1 MRAARTWQL
10 LGLFLLLTIAPLA
23 LRPFWIPDESR
34 YAEIAREML
43 RSGDWI
49 VPRLLGLPYFEK
61 PVAGYWFTALSQS
74 LFGENFFGARLP
86 VAVAT
91 ALSALT
97 VGVLAHRMWKDERK
111 TWLAVFIYLS
121 SGLVTGMSLYIT
133 LDPQLAFWLNL
144 ALLAFHVAVHSS
156 TTGRRLGAWTL
167 MGAACGMAFLTK
179 GFIGWLLPLLVA
191 VPYMA
196 WQRRLR
202 ELFRWGPLVV
212 LVAAGVAAPWALA
225 VHRQAPD
232 FWNFF
237 FWNEHVRRLAA
248 ANAQHSEPVW
258 FYVPVMALGCIPW
271 LGLAVP
277 AMRRAWA
284 DRKNS
289 DVGFLL
295 IWLLAPLVFLSLARG
310 KLPTYVLPCFT
321 PLALLMAHALG
332 ERLGEQRGKGAAG
345 RLNSIAAVNAVLA
358 AVGLLA
364 LAWARQRG
372 VYSPVDD
379 TAWLLAVGIGV
390 AWLLVAIAQWRMPL
404 GYWFLSALP
413 PLLLWASLP
422 ALLTQDQTDS
432 KHPSPFIQANLRTL
446 QAADKLLGNDV
457 GLSANLAWEL
467 KRSDIVVYSGQ
478 GELDYGLAT
487 AAGRGRFVSRDE
499 IAEWIGAARRTC
511 SVALVLRVSGPGD
524 PDLAALPEGASE
536 RTLRNRLALVFYPRI
551 TPP

>member
-1 MRAARTWQL
+1 MRAPRPWQL
-10 LGLFLLLTIAPLA
+10 LGVFLLFTIGPLA

-43 RSGDWI
+43 QSGDWV

-74 LFGENFFGARLP
+74 LFGESFFAARLP
-86 VAVAT
+86 VALAT

-97 VGVLAHRMWKDERK
+97 VGMLAHRMWGDERK

-133 LDPQLAFWLNL
+133 LDPLLAFWLNL
-144 ALLAFHVAVHSS
+144 ALLAFHVAVHAS
-156 TTGRRLGAWTL
+156 TSRGRLGAWTL
-167 MGAACGMAFLTK
+167 MGAACAMAFLTK

-191 VPYMA
+191 GAYMA

-202 ELFRWGPLVV
+202 ELFRWGPLAA
-212 LVAAGVAAPWALA
+212 LVAAGLSAPWALA

-248 ANAQHSEPVW
+248 PNAQHSEPMW

-284 DRKNS
+284 DRRNS

-295 IWLLAPLVFLSLARG
+295 IWLLLPLVFLSLARG

-332 ERLGEQRGKGAAG
+332 ERLGKGAAG
-345 RLNSIAAVNAVLA
+345 RLTPLAAVNAVLA
-358 AVGLLA
+358 AVGLLG
-364 LAWARQRG
+364 LAWARRRG
-372 VYSPVDD
+372 VYSPQDD
-379 TAWLLAVGIGV
+379 TAWLLALVIGL
-390 AWLLVAIAQWRMPL
+390 AWLSVAIAQWRMPSR
-404 GYWFLSALP
+404 YWFLSALP

-446 QAADKLLGNDV
+446 QTADKLLGNDV

-467 KRSDIVVYSGQ
+467 KRSDIVVYSAQ

-551 TPP
+551 APP

>member
-1 MRAARTWQL
+1 MRAARPWQL
-10 LGLFLLLTIAPLA
+10 LGLFLLIIVVPLA
-23 LRPFWIPDESR
+23 VRPLWIPDESR

-43 RSGDWI
+43 QGGDWV

-74 LFGENFFGARLP
+74 LFGANLFAARLP
-86 VAVAT
+86 VALAT

-97 VGVLAHRMWKDERK
+97 VGMLAHRMWGDDRK
-111 TWLAVFIYLS
+111 TWMAVFVYLS

-133 LDPQLAFWLNL
+133 LDPQLALWLNL
-144 ALLAFHVAVHSS
+144 ALLAFHAAVHASS
-156 TTGRRLGAWTL
+156 AGRRLGAWSL

-191 VPYMA
+191 GAYMA

-202 ELFRWGPLVV
+202 ELFRWGPVAV
-212 LVAAGVAAPWALA
+212 LVAAGVAAPWSLA

-237 FWNEHVRRLAA
+237 FWNEHVRRFAA
-248 ANAQHSEPVW
+248 PNAQHGEPVW
-258 FYVPVMALGCIPW
+258 FYIPVLALGCIPW

-277 AMRRAWA
+277 AMRRAWEA
-284 DRKNS
+284 RSNS

-295 IWLLAPLVFLSLARG
+295 IWLLLPLAFLSLARG

-321 PLALLMAHALG
+321 PLALLLAHALG
-332 ERLGEQRGKGAAG
+332 EELGKGTAGRLRSVAVVNTVLGAAG
-345 RLNSIAAVNAVLA
+345 
-358 AVGLLA
+358 LLG
-364 LAWARQRG
+364 LAWARSRG
-372 VYSPVDD
+372 IYSPLDG

-390 AWLLVAIAQWRMPL
+390 AWLSAAIVQWRRPSR
-404 GYWFLSALP
+404 YWFLAALP
-413 PLLLWASLP
+413 PLLFWAGLP
-422 ALLTQDQTDS
+422 ALLTQDQMDS
-432 KHPSPFIQANLRTL
+432 KQPSPFIQAHIRTL
-446 QAADKLLGNDV
+446 RMADKLLGNDV

-467 KRSDIVVYSGQ
+467 KRSDIVAYSGR

-487 AAGRGRFVSRDE
+487 AEGQGRFVSRE
-499 IAEWIGAARRTC
+499 AICTWIAAARHAG
-511 SVALVLRVSGPGD
+511 SVAFVLRVTGPDD

-536 RTLRNRLALVFYPRI
+536 QAVRNRLALVFYPRI
-551 TPP
+551 APP